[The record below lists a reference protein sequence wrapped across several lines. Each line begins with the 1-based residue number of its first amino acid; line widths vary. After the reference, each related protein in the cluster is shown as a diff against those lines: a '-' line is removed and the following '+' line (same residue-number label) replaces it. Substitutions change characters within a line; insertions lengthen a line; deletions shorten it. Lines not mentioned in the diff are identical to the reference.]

1 MQTSPAQSL
10 PRPESDRSRSD
21 DGRPRVDE
29 SRPDQARTGRPRV
42 TAVLVTANG
51 GEHLDRTIDGLVGQ
65 TRHPENLVVVDLGST
80 DGSTA
85 DIALGGSAEL
95 VRLPAGRPFGEAVAR
110 GEREAPVAPDDE
122 PAEEWL
128 WILGHDNAPAP
139 TALAEMLSAVEIAPS
154 VVVAG
159 PKLVAVD
166 DPSLI
171 RAFGESTTRAGR
183 SLTLVQDELDQGQH
197 DRHTDVLG
205 VAAAGMLVRRSVW
218 RDLGGFDPALPDV
231 DAALDFCIRAR
242 LAGHRV
248 AVVPEARVT
257 SAGPIEEFGRKR
269 VSEARRVRAHRQA
282 QLHRRLTYAPA
293 GLLWLHW
300 LTLVPFAIGRAI
312 GHLVAKHPAAVSGE
326 LAAAFSV
333 AFGSGVRR
341 ARRNA
346 QRTRRVGWAAVEPLR
361 VSWRRLHEH
370 RTTTRDV
377 ELARVEDA
385 PIARASF
392 LGDGGVWVVLAAAVL
407 SVVTLWPLLGTP
419 ALTGGGLLPLSTDV
433 GRLWQNVGYG
443 WHSIG
448 TGSTGPSDPFAAV
461 VALLG
466 SITAWSPSTSVVLVM
481 LLAMPVSALGAWFA
495 VRKVTTR
502 SWVPV
507 VGAALYAIAPSLI
520 GAVTTGHLGAVI
532 AHLTLPW
539 LVLAVLEAHRSWA
552 WASGASLLFAVV
564 AASAPSLLPVPLLGW
579 LVSVVVGWR
588 RAHRRVFIPVPTV
601 VLFLPLVLEQIARGN
616 PLAVFADPGVPSA
629 TRAPSALQLAIGQP
643 LPDWNGWLPV
653 VGSID
658 AGAVLVALPIVMA
671 VLALPVAL
679 LAIGSLLG
687 HRWHVAGAALVLAL
701 VGYATAFGATHLTV
715 TGVGS
720 TTTIVWPGSALSVYW
735 LALVLA
741 ACVGIDVLPRT
752 APATGLVAT
761 VFVGI
766 AVAPAFAAFTL
777 GNAVVAPTTGRVLS
791 AYVNAEAQANPDVGT
806 LVVDPQPDGSLAVA
820 LERGQGSTL
829 DDQSTLDATALR
841 LSPAGTRLTTLAGNL
856 ASRSGYDPEPAL
868 RELGISFVLLQD
880 APSDDAAQAVYG
892 RAAGAIG
899 QDARFTSIGETATGR
914 LFHYDGQVDRVTGG
928 SAATQATHV
937 LYLVVL
943 GIVFGAAALLAV
955 PTAPRRRRATSNVI
969 EAEEPATTFDEE
981 RDE

>member
-1 MQTSPAQSL
+1 MQPSPAQ
-10 PRPESDRSRSD
+10 PRSA
-21 DGRPRVDE
+21 
-29 SRPDQARTGRPRV
+29 QPRV

-51 GEHLDRTIDGLVGQ
+51 GEHLDRTLDALVAQ
-65 TRHPENLVVVDLGST
+65 TRHPDNLVVVDVGST

-85 DIALGGSAEL
+85 ELALGGSAGL
-95 VRLPAGRPFGEAVAR
+95 VRLPAGRPFGEAVAA
-110 GEREAPVAPDDE
+110 GEREAPTADGDDGTDAAPD
-122 PAEEWL
+122 EWL
-128 WILGHDNAPAP
+128 WLLGHDNAPAP

-159 PKLVAVD
+159 PKLVDTD
-166 DPSLI
+166 DPARI

-183 SLTLVQDELDQGQH
+183 SLALVQDELDQGQH
-197 DRHTDVLG
+197 DRHTDVMG
-205 VAAAGMLVRRSVW
+205 VSAAGMLVRRSVW
-218 RDLGGFDPALPDV
+218 RELRGFDPALPDV
-231 DAALDFCIRAR
+231 DAALDLCIRAR

-269 VSEARRVRAHRQA
+269 VSEGRRVRLHRQA

-300 LTLVPFAIGRAI
+300 LLLVPTALVRAV

-326 LAAAFSV
+326 LAAALAV
-333 AFGSGVRR
+333 AFGGGVRR
-341 ARRNA
+341 ARANA
-346 QRTRRVGWAAVEPLR
+346 ARTRRVGWAAVEPLR
-361 VSWRRLHEH
+361 VSWRRVHER
-370 RTTTRDV
+370 RTTSRDV

-392 LGDGGVWVVLAAAVL
+392 LGDGGVWVVLAAAAL
-407 SVVTLWPLLGTP
+407 SVVTLYPLLGTP
-419 ALTGGGLLPLSTDV
+419 AVTGGGLLPLSTSI

-443 WHSIG
+443 WHSVG

-461 VALLG
+461 LAVLG
-466 SITAWSPSTSVVLVM
+466 SITAWSPSASVVVV
-481 LLAMPVSALGAWFA
+481 LLLSFPLAALGAWFV

-502 SWVPV
+502 TWVPV
-507 VGAALYAIAPSLI
+507 VGAALYTITPTLV

-532 AHLTLPW
+532 AHVLLPW
-539 LVLAVLEAHRSWA
+539 LLLAVLEAHRSWA

-564 AASAPSLLPVPLLGW
+564 AASAPSLLPVLLVGW
-579 LVSVVVGWR
+579 VVSLVVGWR
-588 RAHRRVFIPVPTV
+588 RAHRRVFIPVPAA
-601 VLFLPLVLEQIARGN
+601 VLFLPLVLAQVARGN

-629 TRAPSALQLAIGQP
+629 TRAPSALQLAVGQP
-643 LPDWNGWLPV
+643 LPDWSGWLPATTPL
-653 VGSID
+653 GLAAS
-658 AGAVLVALPIVMA
+658 VLPVAMA
-671 VLALPVAL
+671 VLALPVVM
-679 LAIGSLLG
+679 LAVGALLG
-687 HRWHVAGAALVLAL
+687 HRWAVAGAALVLAL
-701 VGYATAFGATHLTV
+701 LGYATAFGATHLTV

-720 TTTIVWPGSALSVYW
+720 TTTIVWPGSALSVT
-735 LALVLA
+735 ALGIVLA
-741 ACVGIDVLPRT
+741 ASIGIDVLPRT
-752 APATGLVAT
+752 APVTALVAA
-761 VFVGI
+761 VFAGV
-766 AVAPAFAAFTL
+766 AVTPAFAASTL
-777 GNAVVAPTTGRVLS
+777 GDTLLQPTTGRVLS

-806 LVVDPQPDGSLAVA
+806 LVVDPQTDGSLAVS

-829 DDQSTLDATALR
+829 DDQTTLDSTALR
-841 LSPAGTRLTTLAGNL
+841 LSRSGAQLATLAGNL

-868 RELGISFVLLQD
+868 RELGISFVLLDD
-880 APSDDAAQAVYG
+880 APDADAAQQVHD

-899 QDARFTSIGETATGR
+899 QDARFTSIGETTSGR
-914 LFHYDGQVDRVTGG
+914 LFHYEGDVDRVSTG

-937 LYLVVL
+937 LYLIVL
-943 GIVFGAAALLAV
+943 GVVFGAAALLAV

>member
-1 MQTSPAQSL
+1 MQPSPAQ
-10 PRPESDRSRSD
+10 PRSA
-21 DGRPRVDE
+21 
-29 SRPDQARTGRPRV
+29 QPRV

-51 GEHLDRTIDGLVGQ
+51 GEHLDRTLDALVAQ
-65 TRHPENLVVVDLGST
+65 TRHPDNLVVVDVGST

-85 DIALGGSAEL
+85 ELALGGSAGL
-95 VRLPAGRPFGEAVAR
+95 VRLPAGRPFGEAVAAA
-110 GEREAPVAPDDE
+110 EREAPTADGGEGSEAAPD
-122 PAEEWL
+122 EWL
-128 WILGHDNAPAP
+128 WVLGHDNAPAP
-139 TALAEMLSAVEIAPS
+139 TALAELLSAVEIAPS
-154 VVVAG
+154 VAVAG
-159 PKLVAVD
+159 PKLVDTD
-166 DPSLI
+166 DPARI

-183 SLTLVQDELDQGQH
+183 SLALVQDELDQGQH
-197 DRHTDVLG
+197 DRHTDVMG
-205 VAAAGMLVRRSVW
+205 VSAAGMLVRRSVW
-218 RDLGGFDPALPDV
+218 RDLRGFDPALPDV
-231 DAALDFCIRAR
+231 DAALDLCIRAR

-269 VSEARRVRAHRQA
+269 VSEGRRVRLHRQA
-282 QLHRRLTYAPA
+282 ELHRRLTYAPA

-300 LTLVPFAIGRAI
+300 LLLVPTALVRAV

-326 LAAAFSV
+326 LAAALAV
-333 AFGSGVRR
+333 AFGGGVRR
-341 ARRNA
+341 ARANA
-346 QRTRRVGWAAVEPLR
+346 ARTRRVGWAAIEPLR
-361 VSWRRLHEH
+361 VSWRRVHER
-370 RTTTRDV
+370 RTTSRDV

-392 LGDGGVWVVLAAAVL
+392 LGDGGVWVVLAAAAL
-407 SVVTLWPLLGTP
+407 SVVTLYPLLGTP
-419 ALTGGGLLPLSTDV
+419 AVTGGGLLPLSTSV

-461 VALLG
+461 LAVLG
-466 SITAWSPSTSVVLVM
+466 SITAWSPSTSVVIV
-481 LLAMPVSALGAWFA
+481 LLLSFPLAALGAWFV

-502 SWVPV
+502 TWVPV
-507 VGAALYAIAPSLI
+507 VGAALYTIAPTLV

-532 AHLTLPW
+532 AHVLLPW
-539 LVLAVLEAHRSWA
+539 LLLAVLEAHRSWA

-564 AASAPSLLPVPLLGW
+564 AASAPSLLPVLLVGW
-579 LVSVVVGWR
+579 VVSLVVGWR
-588 RAHRRVFIPVPTV
+588 RAHRRVFIPVPAA
-601 VLFLPLVLEQIARGN
+601 VLFLPLVLAQVARGN

-643 LPDWNGWLPV
+643 LPDWSGWLPATSPL
-653 VGSID
+653 GL
-658 AGAVLVALPIVMA
+658 AAPVLPVAMA
-671 VLALPVAL
+671 VLALPVVL
-679 LAIGSLLG
+679 LAVGALLG
-687 HRWHVAGAALVLAL
+687 HRWSVAGAALLLAL
-701 VGYATAFGATHLTV
+701 LGYATAFGATHLTV

-720 TTTIVWPGSALSVYW
+720 TTTIVWPGSALSVT
-735 LALVLA
+735 ALGIVLA
-741 ACVGIDVLPRT
+741 ASIGIDVLPRT
-752 APATGLVAT
+752 APVAGLVAA
-761 VFVGI
+761 VFAGV
-766 AVAPAFAAFTL
+766 AVAPAFAASTL
-777 GNAVVAPTTGRVLS
+777 GDTLLQPTTGRVLS

-806 LVVDPQPDGSLAVA
+806 LVVDPQTDGSLAVS

-829 DDQSTLDATALR
+829 DDQTTLDSTALR
-841 LSPAGTRLTTLAGNL
+841 LSRSGDQLATLAGNL

-868 RELGISFVLLQD
+868 RELGISFVLLDD
-880 APSDDAAQAVYG
+880 APDADAAQQVHD

-899 QDARFTSIGETATGR
+899 QDARFTSIGETTSGR
-914 LFHYDGQVDRVTGG
+914 LFHYEGDVDRVSTG

-943 GIVFGAAALLAV
+943 GVVFGAAALLAV

>member
-1 MQTSPAQSL
+1 MQPSPAQ
-10 PRPESDRSRSD
+10 PRSA
-21 DGRPRVDE
+21 
-29 SRPDQARTGRPRV
+29 QPRV

-51 GEHLDRTIDGLVGQ
+51 GEHLDRTLDALVAQ

-95 VRLPAGRPFGEAVAR
+95 VRLPAGRPFGEAVAV
-110 GEREAPVAPDDE
+110 GEREAPPAVADE
-122 PAEEWL
+122 PVDEWL
-128 WILGHDNAPAP
+128 WLLGHDNAPSP
-139 TALAEMLSAVEIAPS
+139 TALEEMLSAVEIAPS

-159 PKLVAVD
+159 PKLVGVD
-166 DPSLI
+166 DPSVI
-171 RAFGESTTRAGR
+171 RAFGESTTRFGR

-218 RDLGGFDPALPDV
+218 NDLRGFDPALPDV

-257 SAGPIEEFGRKR
+257 SAGPIEEFGRRR
-269 VSEARRVRAHRQA
+269 VSEARRVRLHRQA
-282 QLHRRLTYAPA
+282 QLHRRLTFAPA

-326 LAAAFSV
+326 LGAAFAV
-333 AFGSGVRR
+333 AFGGGVRR

-346 QRTRRVGWAAVEPLR
+346 ARTRRVGWAAIEPLR
-361 VSWRRLHEH
+361 VSWRRVHER
-370 RTTTRDV
+370 RTTSRDV

-407 SVVTLWPLLGTP
+407 SVVTLFPLLGSP

-433 GRLWQNVGYG
+433 GRLWANVGYG

-448 TGSTGPSDPFAAV
+448 TGFTGPSDPFAAV
-461 VALLG
+461 LAVLG
-466 SITAWSPSTSVVLVM
+466 SITFWSPSTSVVLVV
-481 LLAMPVSALGAWFA
+481 LLSFPLSALGAWFA

-507 VGAALYAIAPSLI
+507 VGAALYTIAPSLV
-520 GAVTTGHLGAVI
+520 GAATTGHLGAVI
-532 AHLTLPW
+532 AHVLLPW
-539 LVLAVLEAHRSWA
+539 LLVAVLEAHRSWA

-564 AASAPSLLPVPLLGW
+564 AASAPSLLPVLLVVW

-588 RAHRRVFIPVPTV
+588 RAHRRVFIPVPAA
-601 VLFLPLVLEQIARGN
+601 VLFLPLVLAQVARDN
-616 PLAVFADPGVPSA
+616 LLAVFADPGVPSA

-643 LPDWNGWLPV
+643 LPDWSGWLPATA
-653 VGSID
+653 GLD
-658 AGAVLVALPIVMA
+658 AGLVAIALPVAMA
-671 VLALPVAL
+671 VLALPVAA
-679 LAIGSLLG
+679 LAIGAMLG
-687 HRWHVAGAALVLAL
+687 HRWAVTGAVLVLAL
-701 VGYATAFGATHLTV
+701 LGFATAFAATHVTV

-720 TTTIVWPGSALSVYW
+720 TTTIVWPGSGLSVYW
-735 LALVLA
+735 LALVTA
-741 ACVGIDVLPRT
+741 ACIGLDVLPRT
-752 APATGLVAT
+752 APVTGFVAA
-761 VFVGI
+761 VAAGV
-766 AVAPAFAAFTL
+766 AVAPAFAAFAL
-777 GNAVVAPTTGRVLS
+777 GDAVIQPTTGRVLS

-806 LVVDPQPDGSLAVA
+806 LVVDPQSDGSLAVA

-841 LSPAGTRLTTLAGNL
+841 LSASGAQLTTLAGNL

-868 RELGISFVLLQD
+868 KELGVSFVLLDD
-880 APSDDAAQAVYG
+880 APEGDAAATAVHD

-899 QDARFTSIGETATGR
+899 QDALFTSIGETANGR
-914 LFHYDGQVDRVTGG
+914 LFHYEGDVDRFDTG
-928 SAATQATHV
+928 SAASRATHV

-943 GIVFGAAALLAV
+943 GVVFGAAALLAV